1 MQLNQNAQA
10 KTKSQRSV
18 IFKNN
23 SMWDPEF
30 EKENPTDDEKAT
42 TIWGDPD
49 VDPWTGRDKD
59 DDSDE

>member
-1 MQLNQNAQA
+1 
-10 KTKSQRSV
+10 
-18 IFKNN
+18 
-23 SMWDPEF
+23 MWDPEF

-49 VDPWTGRDKD
+49 VYPWTGRDKD